1 MSSVNIPILSLFSS
15 LESATF
21 ILPFVPFSKIDP
33 KIAFLSSL
41 PFLSFIFSEPP
52 YIPIPCCE
60 PVIFIVPSFFRYPFL
75 ANIPTAPLPDIFIV
89 PVFKALCSPDEAAV
103 PLLFFTKIPLAPS
116 PFKDNVP

>member
-21 ILPFVPFSKIDP
+21 IVPFVPFSKIDP
-33 KIAFLSSL
+33 KC
-41 PFLSFIFSEPP
+41 P

-60 PVIFIVPSFFRYPFL
+60 PVIFIVPSFFKYPFS
-75 ANIPTAPLPDIFIV
+75 ANIPIALFPDIFIV